1 MQGSLD
7 NSPVIVRSAPT
18 YWAVQ
23 SLSAFALGFYF
34 LNDLPINS
42 TLSLYLVAIIAAL
55 GRGVWCLFRIVRTQH
70 LEISPQGLVWFD
82 GLETTAYAWW
92 EIERVSLLPG
102 LFSKQIGLTLMEDD
116 ASRFDAV
123 FPFCGNTLNLGGH
136 WEIRSTAIVEMLR
149 EGQRRWGTA
158 YEPSRSMPMVFG
170 MPAAGH

>member
-7 NSPVIVRSAPT
+7 HSPVIVRSAPT

-23 SLSAFALGFYF
+23 SLAAFASGFYV
-34 LNDLPINS
+34 LNDLPIDS
-42 TLSLYLVAIIAAL
+42 SLSFYLVAIIAAL

-70 LEISPQGLVWFD
+70 LEISPQGLAWFD
-82 GLETTAYAWW
+82 GLDTKVYAWR

-102 LFSKQIGLTLMEDD
+102 LFSKQIGLSLVEDD

-136 WEIRSTAIVEMLR
+136 WEIRTSAIVEMLH
-149 EGQRRWGTA
+149 EGQRRWGPA

-170 MPAAGH
+170 MPAAEH